1 MSSPVAEAEAGSEA
15 GAETGQAGIRAWF
28 GVLVGIAAW
37 TVHIVT
43 LSSLVEFTC
52 ERPEVE
58 VVLHV
63 LTAATTG
70 VTLLGMWWCL
80 ALVRGSRDPD
90 AAGTRGGRLL
100 FLGLF
105 GLMMGAFSVLLIL
118 WEGSYVL
125 FLDPCA

>member
-1 MSSPVAEAEAGSEA
+1 VPATEWV
-15 GAETGQAGIRAWF
+15 IH
-28 GVLVGIAAW
+28 LI
-37 TVHIVT
+37 
-43 LSSLVEFTC
+43 
-52 ERPEVE
+52 
-58 VVLHV
+58 
-63 LTAATTG
+63 TAATAG

-80 ALVRGSRDPD
+80 ALVRASRDPD
-90 AAGTRGGRLL
+90 GAGTRGGRRA

>member
-1 MSSPVAEAEAGSEA
+1 VSAPAAEAQSD
-15 GAETGQAGIRAWF
+15 TGQAGVKAWA
-28 GVLVGIAAW
+28 GALVGIAAW
-37 TVHIVT
+37 TVHIVA
-43 LSSLVEFTC
+43 LASLVELTC
-52 ERPEVE
+52 ERPATEWVIH
-58 VVLHV
+58 LI
-63 LTAATTG
+63 TAVTAG

-80 ALVRGSRDPD
+80 ELVRASRDPE
-90 AAGTRGGRLL
+90 AAGTRGGRRA

>member
-1 MSSPVAEAEAGSEA
+1 VSAPAAEARPDTGQVGVKAWA
-15 GAETGQAGIRAWF
+15 GA
-28 GVLVGIAAW
+28 LVGIGAW
-37 TVHIVT
+37 TVHIVA
-43 LSSLVEFTC
+43 LASLVELTC
-52 ERPEVE
+52 ERPATEWVIH
-58 VVLHV
+58 L
-63 LTAATTG
+63 LTAVTAG

-80 ALVRGSRDPD
+80 ELLRASRDPEG
-90 AAGTRGGRLL
+90 AGTRGGRRA